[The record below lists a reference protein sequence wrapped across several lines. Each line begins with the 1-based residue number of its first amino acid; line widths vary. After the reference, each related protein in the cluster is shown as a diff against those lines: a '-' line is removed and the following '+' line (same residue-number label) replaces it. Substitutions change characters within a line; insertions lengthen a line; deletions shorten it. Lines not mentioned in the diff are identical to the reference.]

1 MTSGW
6 TVPGASLGAGDTIRR
21 AWRGGHRRG
30 QRRVLLTQ
38 AAITLVA
45 LAANTSFGGL
55 PVLMG
60 LLSGGRRLPCL
71 LGLRARRCGIAPAA
85 AGASAVSGGCRGG
98 QIAFHR
104 GSVGLWQDL
113 ASLDRSGPCAPSPLA
128 VLR

>member
-1 MTSGW
+1 M
-6 TVPGASLGAGDTIRR
+6 RR

-45 LAANTSFGGL
+45 LAANTSFGAL

-60 LLSGGRRLPCL
+60 LLSGRGRLRCL
-71 LGLRARRCGIAPAA
+71 LGLRVPQ
-85 AGASAVSGGCRGG
+85 GADC
-98 QIAFHR
+98 FHR
-104 GSVGLWQDL
+104 GSVGRWQDL